1 METILTPKFMRR
13 ISKITTEVSAVIGID
28 EVHADALEK
37 LLQEHCRMLEGYY
50 IEEYL
55 KALDSARSRAY
66 GAGYSTGYSDGYSD
80 GYSAV

>member
-1 METILTPKFMRR
+1 METQPIKTPNFTRL
-13 ISKITTEVSAVIGID
+13 IAEVRAKTFID